1 MAIPAGS
8 VLVALPA
15 RLIVF
20 GVPGF
25 VILAGIISV
34 LDDAIPVDSARE
46 SCRQEVGFPLAPFVS
61 PPSLKID
68 VLVKLNVPAQLFQAR
83 PLRSIPCSSS
93 ALAFPATGDVG
104 EGFEEKEGEEPSP
117 PPGNLNEGV
126 IDEGEGWSPAPP
138 SFCPS

>member
-1 MAIPAGS
+1 MVIPAGF
-8 VLVALPA
+8 
-15 RLIVF
+15 LIIITWD
-20 GVPGF
+20 P
-25 VILAGIISV
+25 AGIISV
-34 LDDAIPVDSARE
+34 LDDAIPVDSVRE

-68 VLVKLNVPAQLFQAR
+68 VLVKLNVPAQLFQTL

-93 ALAFPATGDVG
+93 ALAFPATDDVG
-104 EGFEEKEGEEPSP
+104 EGFEEREGEEPSP

-138 SFCPS
+138 TFLSLIEPGVP

>member
-25 VILAGIISV
+25 VILAGIISA

-68 VLVKLNVPAQLFQAR
+68 ALVQPV
-83 PLRSIPCSSS
+83 SSS
-93 ALAFPATGDVG
+93 RAAAHH
-104 EGFEEKEGEEPSP
+104 
-117 PPGNLNEGV
+117 
-126 IDEGEGWSPAPP
+126 
-138 SFCPS
+138 